1 MTRAR
6 RMPLVALVAAALCAI
21 SVLTGSA
28 HAAFPDRPIRLIVSF
43 PPGGASDGVARIVA
57 EGLSYRLGVPV
68 VVENQGGAAGTIAG
82 AMVARAAPD
91 GYTMLVSATAVFAM
105 VPNLRKLDFDPLH
118 DLLPVARIGKSLRA
132 LAVSPKLP
140 VKTLADFIAY
150 AKQNPG
156 KLNYGSSGQG
166 STVHILT
173 ESTRPRRRHRHR
185 PYSLSRRRAVARRPA
200 CGRHRDPDRHRR
212 GPARPGRTPDRA
224 CRRRR
229 RAPPRAPDLPTLA
242 ELGLSSVRTSG
253 WTALF
258 APARLP
264 PIFSMSTPATSRA
277 CSRTRRS

>member
-118 DLLPVARIGKSLRA
+118 DLLPVARIGESLRA

-140 VKTLADFIAY
+140 VKTLAEFIAY
-150 AKQNPG
+150 TKQNPG
-156 KLNYGSSGQG
+156 KLNYRSSGQG

-173 ESTRPRRRHRHR
+173 DQRQTLGRRHQSREFL
-185 PYSLSRRRAVARRPA
+185 PGALFAVSGLPSLAATRNRS
-200 CGRHRDPDRHRR
+200 HRR
-212 GPARPGRTPDRA
+212 GPH
-224 CRRRR
+224 
-229 RAPPRAPDLPTLA
+229 
-242 ELGLSSVRTSG
+242 VR
-253 WTALF
+253 
-258 APARLP
+258 
-264 PIFSMSTPATSRA
+264 
-277 CSRTRRS
+277 